1 MKVKQKAEEFEIETA
16 LDEIRKNRTSK
27 LKTEEVNI
35 EATLAKIRNH
45 DKEINKNYH
54 NYKT

>member
-1 MKVKQKAEEFEIETA
+1 MKVKQKAEEFEIEAA